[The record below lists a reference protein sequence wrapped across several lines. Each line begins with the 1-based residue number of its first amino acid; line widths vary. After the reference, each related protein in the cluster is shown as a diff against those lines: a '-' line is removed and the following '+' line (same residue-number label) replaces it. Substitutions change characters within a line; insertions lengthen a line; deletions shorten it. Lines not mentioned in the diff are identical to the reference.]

1 MLNLFFLDGMTLH
14 TAFKFEFGDSHVPL
28 TTQKLAE
35 YRCNLQNL
43 ELLII
48 DEISLINSDFL
59 YKIHQHL
66 CEIFQ
71 SDDMFANKSVVL
83 VGDLLQ
89 LPPVQNG
96 SRYVFQAPKN
106 SQFASY
112 YYANDLWQQFEV
124 FNLEYNHRQGDGNAW
139 ANVLNQ
145 IREGDVTTETE
156 QLLKSRLTGLD
167 DHNELTTC
175 HVFYRN
181 EDVEAHNNKM
191 LNLLPGHPVE
201 ISAVENVPG
210 KYIPILTSYGT
221 IDKSGFMR
229 ILYLKLRARVIMISN
244 VSTIDGLVNGATGNI
259 LDFIVN
265 DKGHV
270 DCIIVV
276 FDSEDCGREY
286 RNRYPEISEKY
297 KEDNGTPV
305 FRRNIEYQTGKSK
318 QKHGGKAKVLQFPL
332 RLAWG
337 MTAHK
342 MQVKSI

>member
-1 MLNLFFLDGMTLH
+1 MTLH
-14 TAFKFEFGDSHVPL
+14 TAFDFEFGDRHVPL
-28 TTQKLAE
+28 TTKNLAK

-43 ELLII
+43 ELIII
-48 DEISLINSDFL
+48 DEMSFINSDFL
-59 YKIHQHL
+59 YKIHRRL

-96 SRYVFQAPKN
+96 SSYVFQAPKN
-106 SQFASY
+106 GQFASY

-124 FNLEYNHRQGDGNAW
+124 FNLEHNHRQGEGNTW
-139 ANVLNQ
+139 ANVLNE
-145 IREGDVTTETE
+145 IREANVTPEIE
-156 QLLKSRLTGLD
+156 QLLRSRLTGPD

-181 EDVEAHNNKM
+181 EDVEAHNHKM
-191 LNLLPGHPVE
+191 LDLLPSHPVE
-201 ISAVENVPG
+201 IPAVENLPG
-210 KYIPILTSYGT
+210 KYVPILTSYGT

-229 ILYLKLRARVIMISN
+229 ILFLKLRARVIMISN
-244 VSTIDGLVNGATGNI
+244 VSTTDGLVNGATGNI
-259 LDFIVN
+259 LDFITN
-265 DKGHV
+265 EKGLV

-276 FDSEDCGREY
+276 FDSEDCGREQ
-286 RNRYPEISEKY
+286 RIRYPEISEKY
-297 KEDNGTPV
+297 KADNGTPV
-305 FRRNIEYQTGKSK
+305 FRKDVEYQTGKSK
-318 QKHGGKAKVLQFPL
+318 HKHGGKAKVLQFPL
-332 RLAWG
+332 RLAWA

>member
-1 MLNLFFLDGMTLH
+1 MTLH
-14 TAFKFEFGDSHVPL
+14 TAFDFEFGDRHVPL
-28 TTQKLAE
+28 TTKNLAK

-43 ELLII
+43 ELIII
-48 DEISLINSDFL
+48 DEMSFINSDFL
-59 YKIHQHL
+59 YKIHRRL

-96 SRYVFQAPKN
+96 SSYVFQAPKN

-124 FNLEYNHRQGDGNAW
+124 FNLEHNHRQGEGNTW
-139 ANVLNQ
+139 ANVLNE
-145 IREGDVTTETE
+145 IREANVTPEIE
-156 QLLKSRLTGLD
+156 QLLRSRLTGPD

-181 EDVEAHNNKM
+181 EDVEAHNHKM
-191 LNLLPGHPVE
+191 LDLLPSHPVE
-201 ISAVENVPG
+201 IPAVENLPG
-210 KYIPILTSYGT
+210 KYVPILTSYGT

-229 ILYLKLRARVIMISN
+229 ILFLKLRARVIMISN
-244 VSTIDGLVNGATGNI
+244 VSTTDGLVNGATGNI
-259 LDFIVN
+259 LDFITN
-265 DKGHV
+265 EKGLV

-276 FDSEDCGREY
+276 FDSEDCGREQ
-286 RNRYPEISEKY
+286 RIRYPEISEKY
-297 KEDNGTPV
+297 KADNGTPV
-305 FRRNIEYQTGKSK
+305 FRKDVEYQTGKSK
-318 QKHGGKAKVLQFPL
+318 HKHGGKAKVLQFPL
-332 RLAWG
+332 RLAWA